1 MSFRQMYAESGF
13 PSHTTEGSVTAAG
26 GLDQEEKDNEEDDV
40 IDPSF
45 LSNFDDN
52 ESIDY
57 GGDEPTPDLYA
68 VLGVA
73 KDASEADIRAA
84 YHRLSRFLHPDKHI
98 ASVEANSL
106 PGDGR
111 GSVILANAEAAFGR
125 LTTAYNILCD
135 PHKRAIYDQYGFQGL
150 RMQGWE
156 LAVRDK
162 SAPELRLEYLL
173 LKAKAKEEDQ
183 KRFLQAESEFSVGI
197 DLTDLFDR
205 YLQDPPQ
212 ERVGLP
218 FIYMSEVSLSQSITV
233 CRTLRHTVSLAGQV
247 SARNGIGAGTLI
259 GIWQRRLSAKTPLVG
274 AGNVETLV
282 SCGRGGRGLGVG
294 VKLYKD
300 LHDRLSGFVGLE
312 VAQMRPT
319 RSNSLAI
326 IPGANIGFTFQ
337 VAPRIYSRL
346 QYAVN
351 LSGGLSSEVWW
362 ISEKGERSCRL
373 HCRLSNLGEVFLTT
387 RFEST
392 VDWAWLNPFRPPS
405 SAGPECHKCPEWVD
419 PADEEE
425 GGDLLATQNRGRVSV
440 SVGCNSY
447 DLFEARL
454 GVNCILSEL
463 TRLSGE
469 ISASWMQG
477 IGLKLGLHRGG
488 QSYSLPIR
496 LSDNRDLAAL
506 GYGTIIPILI
516 FGVVRS
522 LVYDPWMRQQIRRL
536 QEVRRRRLRDQLQ
549 QLRGEAMAT
558 QALMQHAST
567 RVASAEKAVKGL
579 VIVKALYGQLRPG
592 NPAVPPE
599 PDDGGPLCL
608 DVTAPLQVAVE
619 NHQLR
624 LPPGRWADLQG
635 FYDPCAGLTTA
646 SAGGLLPMTRRLLFV
661 AYSFNGLHHEVV
673 VDETQGLAIPMAK
686 HRVAAHAR

>member
-1 MSFRQMYAESGF
+1 MYAESGF
-13 PSHTTEGSVTAAG
+13 TSRATEGSGTAAD
-26 GLDQEEKDNEEDDV
+26 GLGEVEEEKEDDV

-45 LSNFDDN
+45 LSTFDGN
-52 ESIDY
+52 ESVDY

-84 YHRLSRFLHPDKHI
+84 YRRLSRFLHPDKHV
-98 ASVEANSL
+98 ASAETNCL
-106 PGDGR
+106 PEDGG
-111 GSVILANAEAAFGR
+111 GSAILADAEAAFGR

-135 PHKRAIYDQYGFQGL
+135 PHKRAIYDQYGFTGL

-162 SAPELRLEYLL
+162 SAAELRLEYLL

-183 KRFLQAESEFSVGI
+183 KRFLQAESEFSAGV
-197 DLTDLFDR
+197 DLTDVFDR
-205 YLQDPPQ
+205 YLKDPPQ

-218 FIYMSEVSLSQSITV
+218 SIYVNEVYLSQSITV
-233 CRTLRHTVSLAGQV
+233 CRTLWHTVSLAGQV
-247 SARNGIGAGTLI
+247 AARNGVGAGTLI
-259 GIWQRRLSAKTPLVG
+259 GVWQRRLSSKTPLVG

-294 VKLYKD
+294 VKLFKD

-312 VAQMRPT
+312 VAQMRSR
-319 RSNSLAI
+319 RSSSLALL
-326 IPGANIGFTFQ
+326 PGASLGFTFQ
-337 VAPRIYSRL
+337 IAPRIYSRL
-346 QYAVN
+346 QYAIN
-351 LSGGLSSEVWW
+351 LNGGLSSEVWW
-362 ISEKGERSCRL
+362 TSERGERSCRL
-373 HCRLSNLGEVFLTT
+373 HCRLSNLGELFLTT

-392 VDWAWLNPFRPPS
+392 VGWAWLNPFQPPTTVGS
-405 SAGPECHKCPEWVD
+405 ERYPGRDKCPEWVD

-425 GGDLLATQNRGRVSV
+425 GGDLLAAQNRGRVSV
-440 SVGCNSY
+440 SLGCNSY
-447 DLFEARL
+447 DLLEARL

-477 IGLKLGLHRGG
+477 VGLKLGLHRGG

-496 LSDNRDLAAL
+496 LSDNRDFAAL
-506 GYGTIIPILI
+506 GYGAIIPVLV

-522 LVYDPWMRQQIRRL
+522 LVYDPWMRRQIRRL

-549 QLRGEAMAT
+549 QLRGEALAT

-567 RVASAEKAVKGL
+567 RSANAEKAVKGL
-579 VIVKALYGQLRPG
+579 VIVNGLYGYLRAENPG
-592 NPAVPPE
+592 LPLD
-599 PDDGGPLCL
+599 PDDGGPMCL

-635 FYDPCAGLTTA
+635 FYDPCAGLMTT
-646 SAGGLLPMTRRLLFV
+646 SAGGLLPMTRRQLFV
-661 AYSFNGLHHEVV
+661 AYSFNGLPHEVLV
-673 VDETQGLAIPMAK
+673 EETQGLAIPMAK
-686 HRVAAHAR
+686 HRVSAYGR